1 MDTLSQA
8 KAKLGGEEKND
19 VIQHKRYYRFSW
31 VEMLANEKNN
41 QGGGRIERR
50 KRNRRTATVSN
61 CER

>member
-41 QGGGRIERR
+41 QGGGGE
-50 KRNRRTATVSN
+50 
-61 CER
+61 

>member
-41 QGGGRIERR
+41 QGGE
-50 KRNRRTATVSN
+50 NRT
-61 CER
+61 EKKK